1 MPRRINFESIENFR
15 DLGGYECRYG
25 ETSFGV
31 IYRSASLSYATQ
43 NDVDKIAS
51 LGIKTIID
59 LRDDEAKAN
68 LPDATSKDNRFKTI
82 YLPVNGNGRIPTSY
96 EDGISSYLEMLE
108 DPFKARNIFKA
119 ILNEEKPLLFHCTA
133 GKDRTGCFVM
143 MLLLLNGVD
152 FDDINADYMA
162 SFPYLPKMTENTRKY
177 HPEVPNIVLMPN
189 IDYLRDVYKTFLS
202 IYGNLENYFDYIGLT
217 DDEVTALSSI
227 LGKQEKSCGAVVF
240 NDNKVLVEHM
250 GLGHYSIPKGHVEDF
265 DKDEIATAKREIK
278 EEINLDVSII
288 DGFKESIFYSPKDG
302 VFKEVVFFIGLAKEK
317 EFKVD
322 KVEVNDA
329 YWLGIEDCMRVLSF
343 DSDRKVVK
351 DAYMF
356 LRKKTNL

>member
-31 IYRSASLSYATQ
+31 IYRSASLSYASK

-119 ILNEEKPLLFHCTA
+119 ILNEPKPLLFHCTA

-143 MLLLLNGVD
+143 VLLLLNGVD

-177 HPEVPNIVLMPN
+177 HPEVPNIVLTPN
-189 IDYLRDVYKTFLS
+189 IDYLRDVYKAFLNT
-202 IYGNLENYFDYIGLT
+202 YGNLENYFDYIGLT
-217 DDEVTALSSI
+217 DDEVIALSSI

-240 NDNKVLVEHM
+240 NENKVLVEHM
-250 GLGHYSIPKGHVEDF
+250 GLGHYSLPKGHVESF

-288 DGFKESIFYSPKDG
+288 DGFKESIFYSPNDG
-302 VFKEVVFFIGLAKEK
+302 VFKEVVFYIGLAKEK

-322 KVEVNDA
+322 KIEVNDA

-343 DSDRKVVK
+343 DSDRKIVK
-351 DAYMF
+351 NAYAF
-356 LRKKTNL
+356 LKKKTNL